1 MKTINK
7 FLAAF
12 AFVGAVSLT
21 GNALADDMVNGYVQS
36 AGGVVTNPWGECWR
50 TPFVDTTE
58 KLEAC
63 GYEKVAMEVE
73 VVKTPT
79 AASVT
84 AKVVERIVLGATML
98 FAFDSAKLTDDAK
111 AIIDERIARAG
122 GKVRLTS
129 IMRIEGHTD
138 STGPEAYNQKLS
150 ERRAQAVADYI
161 VANAR
166 NVTVSDIEVVGK
178 GETEPVASNATREGR
193 AQNRRVVIVAEGE
206 EIK

>member
-12 AFVGAVSLT
+12 AFVGAVSLA
-21 GNALADDMVNGYVQS
+21 GNAVADDMVNGYVQS
-36 AGGVVTNPWGECWR
+36 AGGVVKNPWGECWR

-58 KLEAC
+58 KLEEC
-63 GYEKVAMEVE
+63 GYEVVAEPEVIAAP
-73 VVKTPT
+73 VPT
-79 AASVT
+79 
-84 AKVVERIVLGATML
+84 KVVEKIVIGATML
-98 FAFDSAKLTDDAK
+98 FAFDSAELTNDAK
-111 AIIDERIARAG
+111 AMIDDGIARAG

-138 STGPEAYNQKLS
+138 STGPEAYNQQLS

-166 NVTVSDIEVVGK
+166 NVTVNDIEVVGK
-178 GETEPVASNATREGR
+178 GESEPVASNDTREGR